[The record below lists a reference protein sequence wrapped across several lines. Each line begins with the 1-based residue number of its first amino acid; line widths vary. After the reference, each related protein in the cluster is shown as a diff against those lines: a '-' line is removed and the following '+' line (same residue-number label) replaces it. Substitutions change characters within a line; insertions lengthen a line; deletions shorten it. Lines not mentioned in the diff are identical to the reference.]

1 MVTGMRTLLAV
12 LFLCIAHGATADALP
27 DPTRPSIDL
36 NSSGSGSAP
45 DVLPDEAAT
54 RGLQS
59 IIISPLFRAAI
70 INGETVTVGGK
81 TGDSR
86 LVEVRENSVV
96 LQNAQGR
103 RVVELFPTV
112 SIRKNDLVSRDRGA
126 QKKASGQTTLP
137 EQAAGGNK

>member
-1 MVTGMRTLLAV
+1 MATSVRLLLIVA
-12 LFLCIAHGATADALP
+12 LLGILPIAAGETLP
-27 DPTRPSIDL
+27 DPTHPSIDL

-45 DVLPDEAAT
+45 DLLPDETAT

-59 IIISPLFRAAI
+59 IIISPLYRAAI
-70 INGETVTVGGK
+70 INGETVTVGGT

-103 RVVELFPTV
+103 RVLELFPKV
-112 SIRKNDLVSRDRGA
+112 SLKKNDAVRFERTV
-126 QKKASGQTTLP
+126 QEKATGQTSLP
-137 EQAAGGNK
+137 ESAAGGIK

>member
-1 MVTGMRTLLAV
+1 MRTLLIA
-12 LFLCIAHGATADALP
+12 LLLCLAHGATADPLP

-54 RGLQS
+54 HGLQS

-70 INGETVTVGGK
+70 INGETVTLGGK

-86 LVEVRENSVV
+86 LVEVRESSVV

-103 RVVELFPTV
+103 RVVELFPKV
-112 SIRKNDLVSRDRGA
+112 SIKKNDSVSRDSGA
-126 QKKASGQTTLP
+126 QKKASGQIVPP